1 MLRRLERWLHQHIFK
16 VGWLVTHQLQ
26 TTTILF
32 YAFLLPG
39 IFVHEFT
46 YWAVAGLLN
55 VRADR
60 VLEWPKKQDVAELR
74 LNFVKLAPKTGAL
87 KLAIITA
94 APFGVGLALVWI
106 IANNV
111 LNVTAITATMQ
122 SGFLTDVSGALAQ
135 LTATPDFWLWIYL
148 VFTISN
154 TLTPAHPEH
163 LRGWWMVI
171 AALAVGFVVL
181 LFLGTAGDV
190 LAAALQSL
198 NTSVNVLS
206 GALGVII
213 VIDLFMVAVLGTL
226 EAIIER
232 FTGNSATFRDGKL
245 VTMTRAEMLAQRA
258 AEFKRHREQER
269 QKPTK
274 PGTPAGPPS
283 IYRLPLPI
291 PPAPGKE
298 PATRADDRILPPAAK
313 PLPSP
318 LAPTPGRSAP
328 DVIAGTADKPSLAVP
343 PRPAN
348 LQPPSASLSDLDDD
362 DADELDED
370 DDITYEDIDES
381 V

>member
-1 MLRRLERWLHQHIFK
+1 M
-16 VGWLVTHQLQ
+16 
-26 TTTILF
+26 
-32 YAFLLPG
+32 
-39 IFVHEFT
+39 
-46 YWAVAGLLN
+46 
-55 VRADR
+55 
-60 VLEWPKKQDVAELR
+60 LEWPKKQDVAELR

-94 APFGVGLALVWI
+94 APFGVGLVLVWI

-111 LNVTAITATMQ
+111 LNVTTITATMQ
-122 SGFLTDVSGALAQ
+122 SGFLTDVSGALGQ

-171 AALAVGFVVL
+171 TALVIGFIVL

-190 LAAALQSL
+190 LVAALQSL

-245 VTMTRAEMLAQRA
+245 ITMTRAEMLAQRA

-269 QKPTK
+269 QKAAK
-274 PGTPAGPPS
+274 PGAPTGPPS
-283 IYRLPLPI
+283 IYRLPLPV

-298 PATRADDRILPPAAK
+298 PVSRADDRILAPAAK

-318 LAPTPGRSAP
+318 LSPTPGRSAP

-343 PRPAN
+343 PRPVN
-348 LQPPSASLSDLDDD
+348 LQPPSSSLSDF
-362 DADELDED
+362 DEDTEDEVDED
-370 DDITYEDIDES
+370 DDITYEDLDES